1 MDFADYLDEFIKGFQ
16 LHLFFKSQ
24 CLRDILTLYGMG
36 AGSLADDKNRK
47 EKGICIFILMEQNT
61 EI

>member
-24 CLRDILTLYGMG
+24 CLRGILALYGMG
-36 AGSLADDKNRK
+36 DRLFG
-47 EKGICIFILMEQNT
+47 G
-61 EI
+61 